1 MKIPVPLSIVLAA
14 AIAVLVASVLLR
26 AFTAQCEQ
34 RIQNLQAALNVQT
47 DVVAP
52 FLQRFHLGSG
62 ASAEANTFAGFL
74 EDQVNAGKITEADA
88 KSVWAA
94 LSAAG
99 QGEPVRTSRGWIMPA
114 IAKGN

>member
-14 AIAVLVASVLLR
+14 AIAVLVAFALLHSFAAR
-26 AFTAQCEQ
+26 SEQ
-34 RIQNLQAALNVQT
+34 HVRDLQAALNVQT

-52 FLQRFHLGSG
+52 FLLRFHLGSG
-62 ASAEANTFAGFL
+62 ASAEANTFAGFP
-74 EDQVNAGKITEADA
+74 EDQVKAGKITEADA

-99 QGEPVRTSRGWIMPA
+99 QGEPVRSARGWIMPA